1 MNAYSGKRFCVLS
14 NSVSTYEGYTPAS
27 AVFYDAYYQSI
38 SGVTSVNDTW
48 WMQVINRLGGV
59 LGIND
64 SYSGSTVYGTQP
76 TAGCSDLR
84 IAALGKNGTP
94 DVILIYMGGN
104 DWRFN
109 ILPERFSNAYRT
121 MLSKLT
127 QFYPNAEIWCA
138 TLLQGHKVDNTI
150 PAFRTAKVHHPQR
163 LYSDLIRKEV
173 SAAGCHIADL
183 GESTYP
189 ASDGV
194 HPTREGMCLL
204 AQRWLRAIENT
215 L

>member
-94 DVILIYMGGN
+94 DVSSSIWVAMTGDLIYC
-104 DWRFN
+104 
-109 ILPERFSNAYRT
+109 LNASPTPTNYALQT
-121 MLSKLT
+121 DSI
-127 QFYPNAEIWCA
+127 YPNAEIWCA

-194 HPTREGMCLL
+194 HPPGRACACLPSAGS
-204 AQRWLRAIENT
+204 AQ
-215 L
+215 